1 MDRIPE
7 PDLMDEADQARAY
20 SEADFAEPH
29 DTFVELAAEKL
40 GPDVDNLD
48 DIERWLDLGCGPADI
63 TCRWALRFTRHTIDG
78 VDGADAM
85 LQLGRDRVERLGLSS
100 RIRLHR
106 AFLPA
111 DPAPASA
118 YQGAFSN
125 SLLHHL
131 QDPLDLWRT
140 LQRDVVHGAPVFVM
154 DLMRPADE
162 ATVDRFVT
170 DYAAGEPE
178 VLQKDFRASL
188 FAAYELDEVR
198 DQLQTCGL
206 EHLRVEATSDRHLI
220 VYGRL

>member
-1 MDRIPE
+1 MERIPE
-7 PDLMDEADQARAY
+7 PDLMDEAEQARAY

-40 GPDVDNLD
+40 LPLVPDLD
-48 DIERWLDLGCGPADI
+48 DIADWLDLGCGPADI
-63 TCRWALRFTRHTIDG
+63 TCRWALRFTQHHIDG

-85 LQLGRDRVERLGLSS
+85 LHLGRDRVERQGLSS

-111 DPAPASA
+111 DAAPASN
-118 YQGAFSN
+118 YRGVFSN

-140 LQRDVVHGAPVFVM
+140 MQRDVVKGAPVFVM
-154 DLMRPADE
+154 DLMRPHDE

-170 DYAAGEPE
+170 EYAAGEPE

-188 FAAYELDEVR
+188 FAAYTLNEVR
-198 DQLQTCGL
+198 DQLQSCGL
-206 EHLRVEATSDRHLI
+206 GHLQVEATSDRHLI